1 MNYTESH
8 FLENKQ
14 QQLMKMV
21 SFYDRQ
27 IDVLKEMMDEFII
40 KYYHQTQSNNRED
53 IDNQFL
59 EKKKQIEFLKSS
71 LVRNNYLL
79 TKDINYNQ
87 GKLVDT
93 LVNENENLEKEIKEM
108 EKEINELSQK
118 IKLLIINKI

>member
-1 MNYTESH
+1 MNYTDSH
-8 FLENKQ
+8 FLESKQ

-27 IDVLKEMMDEFII
+27 IDVLKEMMDEFIV
-40 KYYHQTQSNNRED
+40 KYYHQTQSNKKED
-53 IDNQFL
+53 IDNQFY

-93 LVNENENLEKEIKEM
+93 LVNENENLEKEIKEL